1 MPFDEQRFRAIVIQS
16 LQIPDQKFRPDLR
29 LGDLEEWDSVAH
41 LGLISAIEETFDVR
55 FKAEELVELT
65 SLDLLRARLR

>member
-1 MPFDEQRFRAIVIQS
+1 MPFDEQRFRTIVIDS
-16 LQIPDQKFRPDLR
+16 LQITNAQFRPDLR

-41 LGLISAIEETFDVR
+41 LGLIAAIEQAFDVR
-55 FKAEELVELT
+55 FKAEEIVELT